1 MYDVVSTRGRI
12 LQQENAIGVAAPT
25 AGACTDGFSASMTT
39 FQPIEHKDDGSNDV
53 CPTCGGRVDTK
64 ATAGVNGHDYRLEC
78 QSCSW
83 TLPLE
88 RPPTARDE
96 ARLVTDGGTRTKT
109 PTDGGPQSA
118 REILDELHSDES
130 VARVAEHIQT
140 GDGNPT
146 AKDVLR
152 TLALAKDRLALVVSH
167 RTGTEYITL
176 AEGWE
181 GFVAVQHRDRD
192 NQTLEPI
199 TLDQDDLEYRL
210 GSSIDVCLRSA
221 VPTRGDDQ

>member
-1 MYDVVSTRGRI
+1 M
-12 LQQENAIGVAAPT
+12 
-25 AGACTDGFSASMTT
+25 TDLESGPYNT
-39 FQPIEHKDDGSNDV
+39 DDGSQDT

-118 REILDELHSDES
+118 RDILDELHSDDS
-130 VARVAEHIQT
+130 VARVAAHIQT
-140 GDGNPT
+140 GDENPT
-146 AKDVLR
+146 PRDVLR
-152 TLALAKDRLALVVSH
+152 TLALAEDRLALTISFQA
-167 RTGTEYITL
+167 RTEYITL
-176 AEGWE
+176 SEGWE
-181 GFVAVQHRDRD
+181 HFDVTARKPDGRIWG
-192 NQTLEPI
+192 PY
-199 TLDQDDLEYRL
+199 DLEVDELESRL
-210 GSSIDVCLRSA
+210 TESIDVCLRSA
-221 VPTRGDDQ
+221 VPTRGDA